1 MRGTHIY
8 MAPTPASTTPAPT
21 TAAPTTSEPGH
32 PDPSPADPARI
43 LLDDL
48 DQALVEIRRVLQR
61 PGYRQALLGE
71 LAGTVELATVRL
83 LRAVQRAADPP
94 TIGAVA
100 ELLVVDPSTASR
112 LVDRAVDAGT
122 LERRA
127 CDRDRRR
134 ARLHLTAA
142 GHRLLG
148 AVTERRRAVLADATL
163 GWGEAELRALLGG
176 LDLLLEGFDRVEVAG

>member
-8 MAPTPASTTPAPT
+8 MTTTPAPT
-21 TAAPTTSEPGH
+21 TTAAAVTTEPGL
-32 PDPSPADPARI
+32 PERSPAATGRT

-48 DQALVEIRRVLQR
+48 DQALVEVRRVLQR
-61 PGYRQALLGE
+61 PGYRQAVLGE

-100 ELLVVDPSTASR
+100 EILVVDPSTASR

-127 CDRDRRR
+127 CDQDRRR

-142 GHRLLG
+142 GQRLLG

-163 GWGEAELRALLGG
+163 GWDEAALRTLLGG
-176 LDLLLEGFDRVEVAG
+176 LAQLLEGFDRVEVAR